1 MYQYTCLNPISPMG
15 LEQLPGDYVKTETV
29 ENAGRDF
36 GEKRIHA

>member
-15 LEQLPGDYVKTETV
+15 LEAAGGLC
-29 ENAGRDF
+29 ENRNGGERGRDS